1 MVQAEMIRRK
11 IQKMDLL
18 KWDRVV
24 QVEMNGMKGPE
35 DGLAKGE
42 SSGPSGS
49 EWNEGP
55 ENGLSEGGK
64 DDPDIGW
71 IDGKDNGDETWYS
84 ELEMGARL
92 GPGNGSTEEG

>member
-1 MVQAEMIRRK
+1 MIQR
-11 IQKMDLL
+11 MDLL

-24 QVEMNGMKGPE
+24 QVEMNEWNEGPE

-55 ENGLSEGGK
+55 ENGLSKGGSS
-64 DDPDIGW
+64 G
-71 IDGKDNGDETWYS
+71 S
-84 ELEMGARL
+84 S
-92 GPGNGSTEEG
+92 GNG